1 MIAQLCHSSDTEFPL
16 GRCLPADPT
25 AADILQVRLPVP
37 STGLHCLHQ
46 NHRLKTWWSR
56 RCRGLIGF
64 LCVRGS
70 GVLPIPAG
78 GKGGAFH
85 LVVCEIKERGKFFV
99 TKLSHFSYSF
109 YIWFSGTERSEERH
123 LKWIG
128 IFRWLFEP
136 RKPRIKQISLKPP
149 FLGHPWHLL
158 HTVIIQTIMDYVML
172 QEEHRSSPRISVSGT
187 SKA

>member
-1 MIAQLCHSSDTEFPL
+1 MAILKSRANRHENSNHKDILCFQVQSSWAMTHIFHTISWLLNYVIPSDTEFPL

-25 AADILQVRLPVP
+25 AGDILQVRLPVP

-99 TKLSHFSYSF
+99 RKLRDLPYSF
-109 YIWFSGTERSEERH
+109 YIWFSGTERSEERP

-128 IFRWLFEP
+128 NFRWLFEP
-136 RKPRIKQISLKPP
+136 RKPRIK
-149 FLGHPWHLL
+149 
-158 HTVIIQTIMDYVML
+158 
-172 QEEHRSSPRISVSGT
+172 
-187 SKA
+187 